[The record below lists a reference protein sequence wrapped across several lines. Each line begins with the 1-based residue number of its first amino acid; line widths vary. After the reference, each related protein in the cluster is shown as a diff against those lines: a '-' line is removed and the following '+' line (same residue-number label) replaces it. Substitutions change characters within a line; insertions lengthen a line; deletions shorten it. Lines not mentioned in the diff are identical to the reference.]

1 MQDEPQN
8 HVYGKCDGGG
18 KSSFLIAVFIKAL
31 LKVTN
36 KDSKTI
42 TIRKAVA

>member
-1 MQDEPQN
+1 MSHKIMFMEN
-8 HVYGKCDGGG
+8 VMGGG
-18 KSSFLIAVFIKAL
+18 KSSFLIAVFIKDL
-31 LKVTN
+31 LKITN

>member
-1 MQDEPQN
+1 MN
-8 HVYGKCDGGG
+8 HKIVFTKDLMGGG

-42 TIRKAVA
+42 AIRKAVA